1 METLANLGC
10 FVRSAETLSF
20 SEAARRLSLTP
31 ATVSRNVA
39 MLERNLGVRLF
50 QRSTRRLALTEAGER
65 FLAGIGDKFEGLQ
78 AAIADAADERGA
90 PAGTLRVSMPFT
102 LGMRHVLP
110 LLPAFRER
118 YPAVRID
125 WHLDNRPVDLIAE
138 GFDAAIGGGFEL
150 AGGIIARR
158 LAPAHIVAVA
168 APAYMAGRPLPT
180 APGDLATLDSI
191 ALRFGTTGR
200 LPEWTMRDVAGRE
213 EAVPLRPTV
222 ILNDPAPMIEAARMG
237 LGVALLALLDV
248 LPHLADGSLVRL
260 LPDWFA
266 DAGVISLYH
275 ASPSLLPRKTRVF
288 IDFITDHF
296 RSEKL
301 AERFR
306 AA

>member
-1 METLANLGC
+1 METLANLES
-10 FVRSAETLSF
+10 FVRSAEVLSF

-31 ATVSRNVA
+31 AAVSRNVA

-65 FLAGIGDKFEGLQ
+65 FLAGIGDRVDALQ
-78 AAIADAADERGA
+78 AVISDVASVQGE
-90 PAGTLRVSMPFT
+90 PAGTLKVSMPIT

-158 LAPAHIVAVA
+158 LAPAHIVAVT
-168 APAYMAGRPLPT
+168 APAYMAGRPMPAT
-180 APGDLATLDSI
+180 PGDLAGLDGI
-191 ALRFGTTGR
+191 ALRFSSTGR
-200 LPEWTMRDVAGRE
+200 LREWILRDPAGRE
-213 EAVPLRPTV
+213 ETVPLRPTV
-222 ILNDPAPMIEAARMG
+222 ILNDPTPMIEAARMG
-237 LGVALLALLDV
+237 LGVALLAVVDV
-248 LPHLADGSLVRL
+248 LPHFADGSLVRL

-275 ASPSLLPRKTRVF
+275 ATPTLLPRKTRVF

-306 AA
+306 AS